1 MNLGMTVAY
10 ESQQDMLFG
19 ILAVVDQLII
29 HSVVFEP
36 YLRDK
41 MNPGVREV

>member
-1 MNLGMTVAY
+1 MILGMTVAY
-10 ESQQDMLFG
+10 ESQQDMLLG

-29 HSVVFEP
+29 HSLVFEP

-41 MNPGVREV
+41 INPGVKEL